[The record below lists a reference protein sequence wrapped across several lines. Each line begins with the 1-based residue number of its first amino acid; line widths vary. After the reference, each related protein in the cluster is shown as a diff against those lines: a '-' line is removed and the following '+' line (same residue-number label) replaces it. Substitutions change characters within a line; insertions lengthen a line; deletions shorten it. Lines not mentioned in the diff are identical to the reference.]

1 MPTPQDVQASLYFIA
16 RDPLYRKEKPYV
28 LKYTSETTPISNYV
42 TERVDNILI
51 KDLRDIE
58 DSFTFKQN
66 GFAVL
71 KIESTMAYE
80 DFQEEQKIL
89 DIYFSEVANA
99 LLEYTHGVSV
109 HLFDFL
115 VRINR

>member
-1 MPTPQDVQASLYFIA
+1 MSTLQDVQASLYFIA
-16 RDPLYRKEKPYV
+16 RDPLYLKEKPYI
-28 LKYTSETTPISNYV
+28 LKYASATVPISNYI
-42 TERVDNILI
+42 TKRVDNILI

-58 DSFTFKQN
+58 DNFTFKQN

-71 KIESTMAYE
+71 EIDSTMAYE
-80 DFQEEQKIL
+80 DFQDEQKIL
-89 DIYFSEVANA
+89 GIYFSEVANA

-115 VRINR
+115 VRIDR